1 MQQYSSKNFWRALG
15 SLLCIGFLLLTIN
28 WLIPSRMR
36 FPGWLISS
44 NLDKRETETEKYTR
58 IDYVNR
64 NGEIT
69 LAVDKNYATLLKMKD
84 ALGNHILV
92 EYFDEK
98 GAPVVL
104 PDRYSVVRKE
114 YNKDGNPIKVEYL
127 DQWMKPVIR
136 RGGYSVVLYTY
147 NEDGKVET
155 ELYFDEVMKP
165 ALNTMN
171 RYGVR
176 YEYTADGKEAV
187 AKSLDADGKL
197 MTHTDNYVIVK
208 KTYTPDGNLHT
219 VMYYD
224 ENVNPFNLGA
234 GVYGYLYEDGKISC
248 LDINGKKFFSISYYL
263 SHSRISVMLAGTILL
278 LLILLSTRRISLLLL
293 LAYLGFI
300 VYMTILNRSSQGNIL
315 YLTLPLN
322 AYLFFTNSEIM
333 MNIWLFVPLGAILYK
348 LFRMWQI
355 FLIPIVIT
363 LVIETTQIVYGVG
376 AFELTDI
383 IANTMGGMIGIAGCY
398 VLEPIA
404 MKIYKRRI

>member
-1 MQQYSSKNFWRALG
+1 
-15 SLLCIGFLLLTIN
+15 
-28 WLIPSRMR
+28 
-36 FPGWLISS
+36 
-44 NLDKRETETEKYTR
+44 
-58 IDYVNR
+58 
-64 NGEIT
+64 
-69 LAVDKNYATLLKMKD
+69 
-84 ALGNHILV
+84 
-92 EYFDEK
+92 
-98 GAPVVL
+98 
-104 PDRYSVVRKE
+104 
-114 YNKDGNPIKVEYL
+114 
-127 DQWMKPVIR
+127 
-136 RGGYSVVLYTY
+136 
-147 NEDGKVET
+147 
-155 ELYFDEVMKP
+155 
-165 ALNTMN
+165 
-171 RYGVR
+171 
-176 YEYTADGKEAV
+176 
-187 AKSLDADGKL
+187 
-197 MTHTDNYVIVK
+197 
-208 KTYTPDGNLHT
+208 
-219 VMYYD
+219 
-224 ENVNPFNLGA
+224 
-234 GVYGYLYEDGKISC
+234 
-248 LDINGKKFFSISYYL
+248 
-263 SHSRISVMLAGTILL
+263 MLAGTILL